1 MAPSSILTP
10 KSKRLMVF
18 SGRSVPELGQKI
30 AEHLQIQLGDI
41 ETKTFSNG
49 EIYVRYRENIRGSDV
64 FLIQSASSP
73 VNDNLME
80 LLIMIQAA
88 RLASAR
94 RITAVMPWLG
104 YCRQDKKSAGREPI
118 SAKLVADLV
127 QVAGAD
133 RVLTMDLHTGQ
144 VQGFFD
150 IPVDHMTALSILA
163 GHFRM
168 KQIPSEELVIVS
180 PDVGGVKRAK
190 KFADKLGDSVDLA
203 ILTKTRPK
211 HNVAEIMEI
220 IGDVRDRVAI
230 MVDDMID
237 TAGTITAGAEVIMEM
252 GAREVYAVCTHPVL
266 SGPAYERLEACP
278 VKEVVVTDT
287 LPLNPEKKTSKIRVL
302 STAVTLADT
311 IQSVFRD
318 ESVSRLFE
326 GDDQLF

>member
-1 MAPSSILTP
+1 MTQY
-10 KSKRLMVF
+10 SKRLMLF
-18 SGRSVPELGQKI
+18 CGRSIPELGQKI
-30 AEHLQIQLGDI
+30 AEQLEIKLGDI
-41 ETKTFSNG
+41 EATTFSNG
-49 EIYVRYRENIRGSDV
+49 EIYVRYAENVRGSDV
-64 FLIQSASSP
+64 FLIQSTSPP

-118 SAKLVADLV
+118 TAKLVADLL
-127 QVAGAD
+127 QAAGVD
-133 RVLTMDLHTGQ
+133 RVLTMDLHQGQ

-150 IPVDHMTALSILA
+150 IPVDHMTAVSTLS
-163 GHFRM
+163 GYFRM
-168 KQIPSEELVIVS
+168 LQLPQEEMVVVS

-190 KFADKLGDSVDLA
+190 KFADKLGDHVDLA
-203 ILTKTRPK
+203 ILTKTRPQ
-211 HNVAEIMEI
+211 HNMAEIMEI
-220 IGDVRDRVAI
+220 IGDVKGKTCI

-237 TAGTITAGAEVIMEM
+237 TAGTIAAGATVLMEM
-252 GAREVYAVCTHPVL
+252 GAREVYATCTHPVL
-266 SGPAYERLEACP
+266 SGPAYERLEASP

-287 LPLNPEKKTSKIRVL
+287 LPLNPDRKTSKIKVL
-302 STAVTLADT
+302 SIASTLADT

-318 ESVSRLFE
+318 ESVSKLFE

>member
-1 MAPSSILTP
+1 MAPNSIEIQT
-10 KSKRLMVF
+10 SKRLMLF
-18 SGRSVPELGQKI
+18 NGRSIPDLGQKI
-30 AEHLQIQLGDI
+30 ADKLDIQLGDI
-41 ETKTFSNG
+41 ELKTFSNG
-49 EIYVRYRENIRGSDV
+49 EIYARYSENIRGSDL
-64 FLIQSASSP
+64 FLVQSLSTP
-73 VNDNLME
+73 VNENLME

-118 SAKLVADLV
+118 TAKLVADLL

-133 RVLTMDLHTGQ
+133 RVLSMDLHTGQ
-144 VQGFFD
+144 VQGFFE
-150 IPVDHMTALSILA
+150 IPVDHMSALSIFANHFNML
-163 GHFRM
+163 GHA
-168 KQIPSEELVIVS
+168 PEEMVVVS

-190 KFADKLGDSVDLA
+190 KFADKLGTDLA
-203 ILTKTRPK
+203 ILTKARPE
-211 HNVAEIMEI
+211 HNVAEITQV
-220 IGDVRDRVAI
+220 IGDVKGKIAI

-237 TAGTITAGAEVIMEM
+237 TAGTIAEGAKALIEDE
-252 GAREVYAVCTHPVL
+252 GAKEVYATATHPVL
-266 SGPAYERLEACP
+266 SGPAYDRLEGSP

-287 LPLNPEKKTSKIRVL
+287 LPLNPDKKISKIKVL
-302 STAVTLADT
+302 SIATILADT

>member
-1 MAPSSILTP
+1 MLSSSILTQN
-10 KSKRLMVF
+10 SKRLMLF
-18 SGRSVPELGQKI
+18 CGRSNPDLGEKI
-30 AEHLQIQLGDI
+30 AHQLQINLGDI

-49 EIYVRYRENIRGSDV
+49 EIYMRYRENVRGSDV
-64 FLIQSASSP
+64 FLIQSTSPP

-118 SAKLVADLV
+118 SAKLVADLL

-133 RVLTMDLHTGQ
+133 RVLTMDLHQGQ
-144 VQGFFD
+144 VQGFFN

-163 GHFRM
+163 GYFRL
-168 KQIPSEELVIVS
+168 KQIPEEGMVVVS
-180 PDVGGVKRAK
+180 PDVGGSKRAK
-190 KFADKLGDSVDLA
+190 KFADKLGAVDLA
-203 ILTKTRPK
+203 ILNKTRPE
-211 HNVAEIMEI
+211 HNVAEIMEV
-220 IGDVRDRVAI
+220 IGDVKGKVAV
-230 MVDDMID
+230 MVDDIID
-237 TAGTITAGAEVIMEM
+237 TAGTVTAGAEVLMDM
-252 GAREVYAVCTHPVL
+252 GASEVYVTATHPVL
-266 SGPAYERLEACP
+266 SGPAYERLEASP

-287 LPLNPEKKTSKIRVL
+287 VPLNTEKKTSKIKVL
-302 STAVTLADT
+302 SIATTLADT

-326 GDDQLF
+326 GNDQLF